1 MGVRKTLVA
10 ALIGTGAA
18 LASAPALAAHIPGF
32 GFAATDFTFDPT
44 AYCDEP
50 GCTEFTAKFIDFSYQ
65 AEVDQT
71 GIPAT
76 TTGTFSETG
85 FAFFSTFQTELGSP
99 VNAGTSGLN
108 LDYQMYALFFGG
120 GNVAVNGIG
129 GVDGVFND
137 FTAFVV
143 IDPLLDT
150 ACTVGALG
158 GAGGNESV
166 SCSGQ
171 TDDVV
176 ILIGTLDQGGFHVF
190 PGLAAGDFD
199 VLLNVVSFDGTIW
212 GGDAFAGPVV
222 QADMNG
228 VNTQIAG
235 IAAPPTD
242 FVDGQ
247 IIGSGNVSFQSVPEP
262 GSLSLLAL
270 GLLGFGVMMRRR
282 LRPQA

>member
-44 AYCDEP
+44 AYCEAGGD
-50 GCTEFTAKFIDFSYQ
+50 CAEFTAKFIDFSYQ

-71 GIPAT
+71 GFNFAE
-76 TTGTFSETG
+76 SG
-85 FAFFSTFQTELGSP
+85 FAFFSTFQAELGSP
-99 VNAGTSGLN
+99 VDAGISGLN
-108 LDYQMYALFFGG
+108 LDYRMYAVFA
-120 GNVAVNGIG
+120 GNGTTAVNGAGGIDGTFNAFAAAILIDPNEDTVCSVGAIG
-129 GVDGVFND
+129 G
-137 FTAFVV
+137 A
-143 IDPLLDT
+143 
-150 ACTVGALG
+150 
-158 GAGGNESV
+158 NESV
-166 SCSGQ
+166 SCSNNG
-171 TDDVV
+171 DDVL
-176 ILIGTLDQGGFHVF
+176 ILIGTLDEGGFHVF

-199 VLLNVVSFDGTIW
+199 VLLQVTGFDATVW

-242 FVDGQ
+242 FVDGR

-282 LRPQA
+282 LRS